1 MSVSRFEDLQNVNL
15 KDLLAPGAHVVTY
28 GITGSG
34 KTTILL
40 WLCKEY
46 YRAEEMVVWRDARTL
61 EAFSLL
67 GWIPLKLHLPHG
79 CSVSLEHPHL
89 EHSSFDPKDLRGLFN
104 AFDPLKVNV
113 IMFDY
118 FCFDDEVRLI
128 FWRNFFHT
136 LWDWKS
142 STRKRIKAKIA
153 LIIDEFS
160 FICPGGKR
168 DQVAGQSKLS
178 NSIYQSMVSF
188 RKWRLR
194 LVASSHL
201 PNDVH
206 YGVRQQFSFRIFKK
220 LPRQAVPERFWMYAH
235 HFAGLQIYEAIIE
248 DRDYKF
254 NKVKKTPFWIAP
266 RETVLVRKGE
276 VKREQVV
283 DEEDSPRKSAQRW
296 RKRAV
301 DAAVLL
307 MKRGILETFKAVADF
322 WKIDPSYAW
331 KLLKSSGEPPEE
343 DEEAQ
348 EGEAPPEKAPP
359 QEEEEVPPVSRFSIM
374 PEGDES

>member
-1 MSVSRFEDLQNVNL
+1 MSVSRFEELQNVNL
-15 KDLLAPGAHVVTY
+15 KDLLRPGAHVSTY
-28 GITGSG
+28 GITGAG

-46 YRAEEMVVWRDARTL
+46 WQAGECVVWRDARTL
-61 EAFSLL
+61 ESFSLL
-67 GWIPLKLHLPHG
+67 GKIPIKLHCPDG
-79 CSVSLEHPHL
+79 CTLDIEHEHL
-89 EHSSFDPKDLRGLFN
+89 EHSSFNPKNLRGLF
-104 AFDPLKVNV
+104 ADFDPIKVNV

-118 FCFDDEVRLI
+118 FCFDDEARLI
-128 FWRNFFHT
+128 FWKNFFHD

-142 STRKRIKAKIA
+142 STKRRIRQKIT

-160 FICPGGKR
+160 FICPGDKR
-168 DQVAGQSKLS
+168 SQISGQSRLS

-194 LVASSHL
+194 LVASAHL

-235 HFAGLQIYEAIIE
+235 HFAGLKIHEAIIE

-254 NKVKKTPFWIAP
+254 NKVKKTPFWIKP
-266 RETVLVRKGE
+266 KETVLVRKGE

-301 DAAVLL
+301 DAALRL
-307 MKRGILETFKAVADF
+307 MKEEILETYKAVADF

-331 KLLKSSGEPPEE
+331 KLLKTEEEEDEPPEPT
-343 DEEAQ
+343 EEA
-348 EGEAPPEKAPP
+348 P
-359 QEEEEVPPVSRFSIM
+359 FSIM
-374 PEGDES
+374 PQE

>member
-1 MSVSRFEDLQNVNL
+1 MSVSRFEEIKNVDL
-15 KDLLAPGAHVVTY
+15 KDLLRPGAHVVTY

-40 WLCKEY
+40 WLAKEC
-46 YRAEEMVVWRDARTL
+46 YRAKETVVWRDARTL

-79 CSVSLEHPHL
+79 CTLSLEHPHL
-89 EHSSFDPKDLRGLFN
+89 EYSIFDPKDLPGLFN

-128 FWRNFFHT
+128 FWRNFFHN

-142 STRKRIKAKIA
+142 SSKKRIKNKIA

-168 DQVAGQSKLS
+168 GQVAGQSKLS

-188 RKWRLR
+188 RKWNLR
-194 LVASSHL
+194 LVASAHL

-220 LPRQAVPERFWMYAH
+220 LPRQAVPERFWNYAH
-235 HFAGLQIYEAIIE
+235 HFPGLKVYEAIIE

-266 RETVLVRKGE
+266 KQTVLVRKGE

-296 RKRAV
+296 RKRAL
-301 DAAVLL
+301 DAALLL
-307 MKRGILETFKAVADF
+307 MRHDILKTFTAVADF

-331 KLLKSSGEPPEE
+331 KLLKSSGEVDEDELPPEE
-343 DEEAQ
+343 A
-348 EGEAPPEKAPP
+348 P
-359 QEEEEVPPVSRFSIM
+359 QEEEAPPVSRFSIT
-374 PEGDES
+374 EDES

>member
-46 YRAEEMVVWRDARTL
+46 YRAKEMVVWRDARTL

-67 GWIPLKLHLPHG
+67 GWIPLKLHLPEG
-79 CSVSLEHPHL
+79 CTVSLEHPHL
-89 EHSSFDPKDLRGLFN
+89 EHSSFDPKDLPGLFN
-104 AFDPLKVNV
+104 AFDSDKVNV

-118 FCFDDEVRLI
+118 FCFDDEIRLI
-128 FWRNFFHT
+128 FWRNFFHN

-142 STRKRIKAKIA
+142 STRKRIKAEIA

-168 DQVAGQSKLS
+168 GQVAGQSKLS

-235 HFAGLQIYEAIIE
+235 HFAGLQVYEAIIE

-254 NKVKKTPFWIAP
+254 NKVKKTPFWIPP

-301 DAAVLL
+301 DAALLL
-307 MKRGILETFKAVADF
+307 MKHNILETFKAVADL

-331 KLLKSSGEPPEE
+331 KLLKSSGDEDEE
-343 DEEAQ
+343 SPEEAQ
-348 EGEAPPEKAPP
+348 EDEAPPD
-359 QEEEEVPPVSRFSIM
+359 SRFSV
-374 PEGDES
+374 PEQTDEG

>member
-1 MSVSRFEDLQNVNL
+1 MSVSRFEEVQNVSL
-15 KDLLAPGAHVVTY
+15 KDLLKPGAHVVTY

-40 WLCKEY
+40 WLCKQYFLKGETI
-46 YRAEEMVVWRDARTL
+46 VWRDAKTL

-67 GWIPLKLHLPHG
+67 GWIPLKIHIPHG
-79 CSVSLEHPHL
+79 CSLQIEHPHL
-89 EHSSFDPKDLRGLFN
+89 EHSYFDPKDLRGLFG
-104 AFDPLKVNV
+104 AFDSEKVNV

-118 FCFDDEVRLI
+118 FCFDDEARLI
-128 FWRNFFHT
+128 FWRNFFHD

-142 STRKRIKAKIA
+142 STKKRIKAKIT

-160 FICPGGKR
+160 FICPGDKR
-168 DQVAGQSKLS
+168 SQIAGQSKLS
-178 NSIYQSMVSF
+178 NSIYQSMTSF

-194 LVASSHL
+194 LVGSSHL
-201 PNDVH
+201 PNDLH

-235 HFAGLQIYEAIIE
+235 QFAKLTIGQAIIE
-248 DRDYKF
+248 DRDFKF
-254 NKVKKTPFWIAP
+254 NKVKKTPFWIRP
-266 RETVLVRKGE
+266 KETVLVRKGE

-301 DAAVLL
+301 DAALLL
-307 MKRGILETFKAVADF
+307 MKEGIFDTFKAVADF

-331 KLLKSSGEPPEE
+331 KLLKSKDEPEE
-343 DEEAQ
+343 APEE
-348 EGEAPPEKAPP
+348 EAPPEDAP
-359 QEEEEVPPVSRFSIM
+359 ESRFST
-374 PEGDES
+374 PEPVDENES